1 MLVIEVFTEV
11 AIGRIVYVVNV
22 VEAIAKDEASSN
34 PDVVVVKVNPE
45 ILLIQACVVLENK
58 EMDLT
63 LASCHCCLD

>member
-1 MLVIEVFTEV
+1 MLVIDIFNEVPIVIT
-11 AIGRIVYVVNV
+11 VYVVNV

-58 EMDLT
+58 EIDLT